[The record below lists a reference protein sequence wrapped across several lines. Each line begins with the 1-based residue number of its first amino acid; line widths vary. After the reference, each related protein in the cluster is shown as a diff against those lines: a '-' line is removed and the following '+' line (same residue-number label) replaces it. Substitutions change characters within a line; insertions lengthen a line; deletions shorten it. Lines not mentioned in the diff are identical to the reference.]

1 MNHVINSILENTST
15 RPSIGH
21 TNPALL
27 HDVLWRALEHAL
39 KANMDDASQT
49 PHTRACLRIYAEID
63 TLSYLDKADSK
74 LAAALG
80 KAFFESRSSKDVEAF
95 WKLLLIKQ
103 LLFELS
109 VRSVATQIASQASL
123 PRQLLTLDSQLIA
136 APSGVN
142 ISLGLLCK
150 ETDQLKHSVVLVLQK
165 LAQHIEDRGLKK
177 PQVTAQLLLELY
189 NAVWSGSNGTDI
201 ESQIFYA
208 DSVYDALPDV
218 HHALG
223 LAPQEKWLTLFTW
236 LYGDKDGRPY
246 DTNQHTETLVVAL
259 ETALRNRYI
268 ADIDSLI
275 KDGGAR
281 HRLEEIRARLD
292 KDHPEH
298 FEQPAEL
305 IEALGSIRFTQPA
318 AIDRL
323 LLQVHAFGF
332 HYLDI
337 EFRENAEMFSSV
349 VDEILSSQW
358 LETIGLGQGR
368 HYHEL
373 DERARQ
379 AALEVALE
387 GDESQAPAA
396 LWQGYLQRTTS
407 IYTKKAQQYAGQDY
421 IALME
426 QDPGYIR
433 MHDARNALE
442 RFEMIDRYR
451 DRMKIHGIAEYTSA
465 LSTLEVLFL
474 MKAAQVRDGIDI
486 ALQPED
492 LAGAERT
499 LATVHEVYENPLYRQ
514 HLATRGNR
522 QYITFGPS
530 DTGKQGGKAMHKL
543 NMAIANQHKRI
554 AARYGVEVVVH
565 VIMGGEH
572 ARCNGVIAETLQ
584 EFGALEGP
592 ETRFMLAGCAEMRAH
607 LLTRNQSVNFLSQ
620 LYRMHAEPQPQP
632 SEEVVTGRIQRWA
645 EVVRRYQATF
655 FEHPALPSL
664 LRDLARFDV
673 VRATAKGTRPP
684 SRIFNIKVFES
695 RPDAIRAIPWTRA
708 LLAGGLHSELIGVG
722 QFAREPAAQLST
734 AFNEDESFHTYVK
747 GMAYAIARTDLKCA
761 WLTLTG
767 SIPEKTNILAL
778 AEALKTEAVGTAEQL
793 LASLH
798 LEVIEGKRFVY
809 RAITG
814 TEWVDPW
821 KIKES
826 SLLNPWPSLKAEVYR
841 KEKNLRIYRLFLIY
855 AKSNP
860 EFIQSSSLND
870 FYSGFLAAAS
880 TDAGLVDPTSAQ
892 HFTW

>member
-1 MNHVINSILENTST
+1 MNHVINSILENAST

-39 KANMDDASQT
+39 KTNTDDASQT

-109 VRSVATQIASQASL
+109 VRSVATQITSQASL
-123 PRQLLTLDSQLIA
+123 PRQLLTLDSQLIT

-165 LAQHIEDRGLKK
+165 LAQHVEDRGLKK

-275 KDGGAR
+275 KDGGTR
-281 HRLEEIRARLD
+281 HRLEEIRARLG

-323 LLQVHAFGF
+323 LLRVHAFGF

-426 QDPGYIR
+426 QDPRPAGR
-433 MHDARNALE
+433 WVAQRTDRRRAVRARAGNA
-442 RFEMIDRYR
+442 
-451 DRMKIHGIAEYTSA
+451 
-465 LSTLEVLFL
+465 
-474 MKAAQVRDGIDI
+474 
-486 ALQPED
+486 
-492 LAGAERT
+492 
-499 LATVHEVYENPLYRQ
+499 
-514 HLATRGNR
+514 
-522 QYITFGPS
+522 
-530 DTGKQGGKAMHKL
+530 
-543 NMAIANQHKRI
+543 
-554 AARYGVEVVVH
+554 GVE
-565 VIMGGEH
+565 G
-572 ARCNGVIAETLQ
+572 LQ
-584 EFGALEGP
+584 
-592 ETRFMLAGCAEMRAH
+592 
-607 LLTRNQSVNFLSQ
+607 
-620 LYRMHAEPQPQP
+620 
-632 SEEVVTGRIQRWA
+632 
-645 EVVRRYQATF
+645 RR
-655 FEHPALPSL
+655 
-664 LRDLARFDV
+664 
-673 VRATAKGTRPP
+673 
-684 SRIFNIKVFES
+684 
-695 RPDAIRAIPWTRA
+695 
-708 LLAGGLHSELIGVG
+708 
-722 QFAREPAAQLST
+722 
-734 AFNEDESFHTYVK
+734 
-747 GMAYAIARTDLKCA
+747 
-761 WLTLTG
+761 
-767 SIPEKTNILAL
+767 
-778 AEALKTEAVGTAEQL
+778 
-793 LASLH
+793 
-798 LEVIEGKRFVY
+798 
-809 RAITG
+809 
-814 TEWVDPW
+814 
-821 KIKES
+821 
-826 SLLNPWPSLKAEVYR
+826 
-841 KEKNLRIYRLFLIY
+841 
-855 AKSNP
+855 
-860 EFIQSSSLND
+860 
-870 FYSGFLAAAS
+870 
-880 TDAGLVDPTSAQ
+880 
-892 HFTW
+892 

>member
-1 MNHVINSILENTST
+1 MNHVINSILEDTST
-15 RPSIGH
+15 SLSIRH
-21 TNPALL
+21 TSPALL
-27 HDVLWRALEHAL
+27 HDVLWRALEQAL
-39 KANMDDASQT
+39 KATPEDASQT

-109 VRSVATQIASQASL
+109 VRSVATHITSQTNDSRL
-123 PRQLLTLDSQLIA
+123 PLTPEPVLLTGHGQ
-136 APSGVN
+136 VN

-150 ETDQLKHSVVLVLQK
+150 ETDQLRHSVVQALQK
-165 LAQHIEDRGLKK
+165 LAQHVEDNGLKK
-177 PQVTAQLLLELY
+177 PFSTQLILLELY
-189 NAVWSGSNGTDI
+189 NAVWSGSNGIDI

-218 HHALG
+218 YQTLG
-223 LAPQEKWLTLFTW
+223 LATQEKWLTLFTW

-246 DTNQHTETLVVAL
+246 DTNQHTETLVIAL
-259 ETALRNRYI
+259 EHAIRGRYI
-268 ADIDSLI
+268 ADINGLI
-275 KDGGAR
+275 QNGGAR

-292 KDHPEH
+292 KDHPDSFEH
-298 FEQPAEL
+298 PSEL
-305 IEALGSIRFTQPA
+305 ADALGGIRFAQPA

-323 LLQVHAFGF
+323 LLRIHAFGF
-332 HYLDI
+332 HYLEI
-337 EFRENAEMFSSV
+337 EFRENAQMFGSV

-358 LETIGLGQGR
+358 MQDIGQGAGQR
-368 HYHEL
+368 YRDL
-373 DERARQ
+373 DEPARKAVLV
-379 AALEVALE
+379 AALEHKGGVP
-387 GDESQAPAA
+387 PAA
-396 LWQGYLQRTTS
+396 LWQGYLQHTGAA
-407 IYTKKAQQYAGQDY
+407 YEEKAQRYVGQDY
-421 IALME
+421 IALLE
-426 QDPGYIR
+426 QDPDYIR
-433 MHDARNALE
+433 MYDARNAVE

-451 DRMKIHGIAEYTSA
+451 DRMNIHGIAEYTSA
-465 LSTLEVLFL
+465 LSVLEVLFL
-474 MKAAQVRDGIDI
+474 MKAANVRDGIDI

-492 LAGAERT
+492 LSGAEQT
-499 LATVHEVYENPLYRQ
+499 LLTVHEVYENPVYRQ
-514 HLATRGNR
+514 HLASRGNR

-543 NMAIANQHKRI
+543 NMAIANQHKVI
-554 AARYGVEVVVH
+554 AARYGIEVIAH

-572 ARCNGVIAETLQ
+572 ARCNGVIAETMQ
-584 EFGALEGP
+584 EFGALDGSQ
-592 ETRFMLAGCAEMRAH
+592 TRFMLAGCAEMRSH
-607 LLTRNQSVNFLSQ
+607 LLTRNQSVNFLDQ
-620 LYRMHAEPQPQP
+620 LYRMHAESQPQL
-632 SEEVVTGRIQRWA
+632 SEGVIAGRIQRWA
-645 EVVRRYQATF
+645 EVVRRYQAKF

-664 LRDLARFDV
+664 LRDMARFDV

-708 LLAGGLHSELIGVG
+708 LLASGLHSELIGVG
-722 QFAREPAAQLST
+722 QFAEEPPAQLLK
-734 AFNEDESFHTYVK
+734 AFNDDDSFHNYVK

-767 SIPEKTNILAL
+767 SIPGKDHILAL
-778 AEALKTEAVGTAEQL
+778 AQALETETVGTAEQL

-809 RAITG
+809 KATTG
-814 TEWVDPW
+814 DEPQDPW
-821 KIKES
+821 KIKELT
-826 SLLNPWPSLKAEVYR
+826 LLNLWPSLKAEASR

-855 AKSNP
+855 AKTNP
-860 EFIQSSSLND
+860 DFIKSTSLND
-870 FYSGFLAAAS
+870 FYSGFLAAVS
-880 TDAGLVDPTSAQ
+880 TDTGLVDPVSTR